1 MRGDRRASPS
11 AENVAA
17 ARALLTRRGILDDVY
32 AERFVRRRKRV
43 MFDLLATLPGPAQAL
58 SWIAART
65 KFYDQLVIDC
75 LDAGV
80 RQVVIVGA
88 GYDARAWRFARD
100 GVRFIEVDH
109 PITQERKKALAP
121 PGGPEFVPADLSV
134 QLLADA
140 LASHLSPA
148 EPVLFTCEGLTPYL
162 TNDAVRSLLSQAA
175 ELGSPGSR
183 LGIELEAP
191 DPVAPPLRARWLPV
205 VMRVLQRWSGE
216 PLRFE
221 FRPEDAAPTL
231 LLDTGW
237 TSAEQTTGAQI
248 FAKFLH
254 GSGLP
259 KPVGGVW
266 SATK

>member
-109 PITQERKKALAP
+109 PITQERKKALA
-121 PGGPEFVPADLSV
+121 DRKSV
-134 QLLADA
+134 
-140 LASHLSPA
+140 
-148 EPVLFTCEGLTPYL
+148 V
-162 TNDAVRSLLSQAA
+162 
-175 ELGSPGSR
+175 
-183 LGIELEAP
+183 
-191 DPVAPPLRARWLPV
+191 
-205 VMRVLQRWSGE
+205 
-216 PLRFE
+216 
-221 FRPEDAAPTL
+221 
-231 LLDTGW
+231 
-237 TSAEQTTGAQI
+237 
-248 FAKFLH
+248 
-254 GSGLP
+254 
-259 KPVGGVW
+259 
-266 SATK
+266 